1 MRNDDGDDDG
11 GEEGGGEGGRGTDH
25 FRHPRG
31 RRSVCLRPI
40 IYFDSANR
48 NESRSLETGQEFNNG
63 G

>member
-1 MRNDDGDDDG
+1 MAMMTMR
-11 GEEGGGEGGRGTDH
+11 GGGRRGGGRGTDH

-31 RRSVCLRPI
+31 RRSSVCLRPI